1 MGARLA
7 AFVIW
12 AAVAATAV
20 YWAAGLLA
28 RPAPV
33 PAHASLIRSSSALA
47 GDLGRVLGVEAAQ
60 PAQAAAAAADPRFR
74 LVGVVAARGERA
86 GGVALI
92 ATDDKPARAY
102 RVGAAVDGEL
112 VLQTVHARGAELG
125 APGEAAQVALELPAL
140 PPPRTGVPGAAG
152 VAAARPAA
160 RAPVA
165 PRSVVPQPQARAQ
178 PR

>member
-152 VAAARPAA
+152 AAPPPAVARPSAPARAAAPPPPA
-160 RAPVA
+160 R
-165 PRSVVPQPQARAQ
+165 
-178 PR
+178 

>member
-28 RPAPV
+28 RPAPI

-112 VLQTVHARGAELG
+112 VLQAVHARGAELG

-152 VAAARPAA
+152 AVPPPAVARPRAPARAAAPPPPA
-160 RAPVA
+160 R
-165 PRSVVPQPQARAQ
+165 
-178 PR
+178 